1 MEDTDMNA
9 VQQRASAAA
18 ANGKAKPDM
27 NILIVDDSEDQR
39 ELTEAA
45 LRSAGY
51 NEVRSVASANEALKI
66 LEIGRNDTNG
76 EVPVD
81 IVLLDIVMPETDG
94 IKACAYIRSQER
106 FEDLPIIMITSLDD
120 MGSLASAFVA
130 GANDYIT
137 KPVNRIELLARVRT
151 ALKLKGELEQRR
163 DRERELLNFLSSWG
177 DRRATLWIDEAT
189 GLFVGEVAEAYLTS
203 ASEHGNDDL
212 VSVIALTVDRL
223 DAVKHSQGEKV
234 ARAIQLRAAR
244 AVRAALTTVGV
255 VAASYRNGL
264 IVIIAPDFGPASG
277 QNLARSMCAAI
288 AQLGKDNREFI
299 TADRVT
305 ASAAVVTGHVKRGPE
320 RVKLLMQAI
329 ASVERSTADG
339 GNRVVTMIA

>member
-1 MEDTDMNA
+1 MKETDMDTT
-9 VQQRASAAA
+9 QQSTRAAA
-18 ANGKAKPDM
+18 ANREAKPDM
-27 NILIVDDSEDQR
+27 NILIIDDSEDQR

-51 NEVRSVASANEALKI
+51 DEVRGVASANEAFKI
-66 LEIGRNDTNG
+66 LDIGRNTSNG
-76 EVPVD
+76 AAPVD
-81 IVLLDIVMPETDG
+81 IVLLDIVMPGTDG
-94 IKACAYIRSQER
+94 IEACAYIRSQER
-106 FEDLPIIMITSLDD
+106 YEDLPIIMITSLDD

-163 DRERELLNFLSSWG
+163 ERERELLNFLSSWG

-203 ASEHGNDDL
+203 ASEYGDDDL
-212 VSVIALTVDRL
+212 VSVITLAVDRL
-223 DAVKHSQGEKV
+223 DVVKQAQGEKV
-234 ARAIQLRAAR
+234 ARAIQLRAAK
-244 AVRAALTTVGV
+244 AVRAALATVGV

-277 QNLARSMCAAI
+277 QKLAQSMCTAI
-288 AQLGKDNREFI
+288 AQLGVDNREFI
-299 TADRVT
+299 TADHVT
-305 ASAAVVTGHVKRGPE
+305 ASAAVVTGRVKRGPE

-329 ASVERSTADG
+329 ASVERSTAEG

>member
-1 MEDTDMNA
+1 MDAT
-9 VQQRASAAA
+9 QQSTGAAA
-18 ANGKAKPDM
+18 ANRAAKSGM
-27 NILIVDDSEDQR
+27 NILIVDDSKDQR

-51 NEVRSVASANEALKI
+51 NEVRSVASAYEAFKVLD
-66 LEIGRNDTNG
+66 IGRNDTNG

-106 FEDLPIIMITSLDD
+106 YQDLPIIMITSLDD

-137 KPVNRIELLARVRT
+137 KPVNRIELLARVRA

-163 DRERELLNFLSSWG
+163 ERERELLNFLSSWG

-212 VSVIALTVDRL
+212 VSVIALAVDRL
-223 DAVKHSQGEKV
+223 DVVKRSQGEKV

-244 AVRAALTTVGV
+244 AVCAALATVGV

-277 QNLARSMCAAI
+277 QKLAQSMCTAI
-288 AQLGKDNREFI
+288 AQLGSGDREFI
-299 TADRVT
+299 TADHVT
-305 ASAAVVTGHVKRGPE
+305 ASAAVVTGRVKRGPE

-339 GNRVVTMIA
+339 GNHVVTVIA

>member
-1 MEDTDMNA
+1 MDAM
-9 VQQRASAAA
+9 QQNNSAAA
-18 ANGKAKPDM
+18 ANTETEPDI
-27 NILIVDDSEDQR
+27 NILVVDDSKDQR

-51 NEVRSVASANEALKI
+51 NDVRSAASANEAFKI
-66 LEIGRNDTNG
+66 LDIGRNSSDGTD
-76 EVPVD
+76 PVD

-94 IKACAYIRSQER
+94 IEACAYIRSQKR
-106 FEDLPIIMITSLDD
+106 YEDLPIIMITSLDD

-137 KPVNRIELLARVRT
+137 KPLNRIELLARVRA
-151 ALKLKGELEQRR
+151 ALKLKDELEQRR
-163 DRERELLNFLSSWG
+163 ERERELLNFLSSWG

-203 ASEHGNDDL
+203 GSEHDGDDL
-212 VSVIALTVDRL
+212 VSVITLAIDRL
-223 DAVKHSQGEKV
+223 DVAKDSQSEKI
-234 ARAIQLRAAR
+234 ARAIYLQAAK
-244 AVRAALTTVGV
+244 AVRAALATVGV

-264 IVIIAPDFGPASG
+264 IVIIAPDFGPSSG
-277 QNLARSMCAAI
+277 KKLAQSMCAAI
-288 AQLGKDNREFI
+288 ARLGIDNQEFI
-299 TADRVT
+299 ASGQVT
-305 ASAAVVTGHVKRGPE
+305 ASAAVVTGRVKRGPE

-339 GNRVVTMIA
+339 GNRVVSMIA

>member
-1 MEDTDMNA
+1 MEETDMDA
-9 VQQRASAAA
+9 AQQKINAAA
-18 ANGKAKPDM
+18 ANREAKPDM
-27 NILIVDDSEDQR
+27 KILIVDDSEDQR

-51 NEVRSVASANEALKI
+51 SEVRSAASANEAFKI

-76 EVPVD
+76 DVPVD

-106 FEDLPIIMITSLDD
+106 YEDLPIIMITSLED

-130 GANDYIT
+130 GANDYVT

-163 DRERELLNFLSSWG
+163 ERERELLNFLSSWG

-203 ASEHGNDDL
+203 GDEHDGDDL
-212 VSVIALTVDRL
+212 VSVITLAIDRL
-223 DAVKHSQGEKV
+223 DMVNASQGERI
-234 ARAIQLRAAR
+234 ARAIYLQAAK
-244 AVRAALTTVGV
+244 AVRAALATVGV

-277 QNLARSMCAAI
+277 KKLAQSMCTAI
-288 AQLGKDNREFI
+288 AQLDIDDREFI
-299 TADRVT
+299 TADHVT
-305 ASAAVVTGHVKRGPE
+305 ASAAVVTGRVKRGPE

-329 ASVERSTADG
+329 ASVERSTAEG

>member
-1 MEDTDMNA
+1 MDATQQSTSPA
-9 VQQRASAAA
+9 V
-18 ANGKAKPDM
+18 ANREAKPHM

-45 LRSAGY
+45 LRGAGY
-51 NEVRSVASANEALKI
+51 NEVRSTASANEAFKI

-76 EVPVD
+76 DVPVD

-94 IKACAYIRSQER
+94 IKACAYIRSQKR
-106 FEDLPIIMITSLDD
+106 YEDLPIIMITSLDD

-151 ALKLKGELEQRR
+151 ALKLKDELEQRR
-163 DRERELLNFLSSWG
+163 ERERELLNFLSSWG

-203 ASEHGNDDL
+203 GDENDGDDL
-212 VSVIALTVDRL
+212 VSVITLAIDRL
-223 DAVKHSQGEKV
+223 DMVNASQGERI
-234 ARAIQLRAAR
+234 ARAIYLQAAK
-244 AVRAALTTVGV
+244 AVRAALATVGV

-277 QNLARSMCAAI
+277 QKLAQSMCTAI
-288 AQLGKDNREFI
+288 AQLGIDSREFI
-299 TADRVT
+299 TGHVT
-305 ASAAVVTGHVKRGPE
+305 ASAAVVTGRVKRGPE
-320 RVKLLMQAI
+320 RVKLLMQAM
-329 ASVERSTADG
+329 ASVERSTAEG

>member
-1 MEDTDMNA
+1 M
-9 VQQRASAAA
+9 QQSASAAA
-18 ANGKAKPDM
+18 ANRKAKPGM

-51 NEVRSVASANEALKI
+51 NEVRSVASANEAFKI
-66 LEIGRNDTNG
+66 LDIGRNDTNG

-106 FEDLPIIMITSLDD
+106 YEDLPITMITSLDD

-137 KPVNRIELLARVRT
+137 KPVNRIELLARMRA

-163 DRERELLNFLSSWG
+163 ERERELLNFLSSWG
-177 DRRATLWIDEAT
+177 DRRATLWIDEST

-212 VSVIALTVDRL
+212 VSVIALAVDRL

-244 AVRAALTTVGV
+244 AVRAALATVGV

-277 QNLARSMCAAI
+277 QKLAQSMCTAI
-288 AQLGKDNREFI
+288 AQLGIDNREFI

-305 ASAAVVTGHVKRGPE
+305 ASAAVVTGRVKRGPE

>member
-1 MEDTDMNA
+1 MKETDMDTT
-9 VQQRASAAA
+9 QQSTRAAA
-18 ANGKAKPDM
+18 ANREAKPDM
-27 NILIVDDSEDQR
+27 NILIIDDSEDQR

-51 NEVRSVASANEALKI
+51 DEVRGVASANEAFKI
-66 LEIGRNDTNG
+66 LDIGRNTSNG
-76 EVPVD
+76 AAPVD
-81 IVLLDIVMPETDG
+81 IVLLDIVMPGTDG
-94 IKACAYIRSQER
+94 IEACAYIRSQER
-106 FEDLPIIMITSLDD
+106 YEDLPIIMITSLDD

-163 DRERELLNFLSSWG
+163 ERERELLNFLSSWG

-203 ASEHGNDDL
+203 ASEYGDDDL
-212 VSVIALTVDRL
+212 VSVITLAVDRL
-223 DAVKHSQGEKV
+223 DVVKQAQGEKV
-234 ARAIQLRAAR
+234 ARAIQLRAAK
-244 AVRAALTTVGV
+244 AVRATLATVGV
-255 VAASYRNGL
+255 LAASYRNGL
-264 IVIIAPDFGPASG
+264 IVIIAPDFGPASA
-277 QNLARSMCAAI
+277 QKLAQSMCTAI
-288 AQLGKDNREFI
+288 AQLGVDNREFI
-299 TADRVT
+299 TADHVT
-305 ASAAVVTGHVKRGPE
+305 ASAAVVTGRVKRGPE

-329 ASVERSTADG
+329 ASVERSTAEG

>member
-1 MEDTDMNA
+1 MNA